1 MNNIPTRNELLEKY
15 PPGTI
20 VELTAP
26 LDDPYEKSLTT
37 GSKALITGADDF
49 GNLLCCWDNGST
61 LNIVPGDEF
70 KVVGSFS
77 DEMKAQLLEIR
88 DSGVTNMLD
97 SDTVKRIAFE
107 KGWFELTYF
116 FETCRDIYAW
126 WVFKGE

>member
-1 MNNIPTRNELLEKY
+1 MNDFHTREELLSKY

-26 LDDPYEKSLTT
+26 LYDPYEKSLTT

-49 GNLLCCWDNGST
+49 GNLLCRWNNGST

-70 KVVGSFS
+70 KVVGRFT

-88 DSGVTNMLD
+88 DSGVTNMFD
-97 SDTVKRIAFE
+97 INTVQRIAFE
-107 KGWFELTYF
+107 KGWFELTDF
-116 FETCRDIYAW
+116 LETCRNIYAW
-126 WVFKGE
+126 WVLKGD